1 MTRNNLQLIALP
13 LFLTVLVGS
22 CESTQ
27 KAKARPLT
35 GTESS
40 AEQSVRQEHYLSDE
54 PTSEN
59 DQRLERGLAKY
70 PRADTNRDGVLTLS
84 EIRGYMAKQRETGK
98 RRNPTGLAADLRRFF
113 EDRQYVSKDGGRLRY
128 DLMKPKDYDHGK
140 KYPLVLWLH
149 GRGGSIRPARVLIEA
164 ILRAEYPCF
173 VLAPE
178 ALVGETW
185 GKQSPQ
191 IQTDVQPLVLEI
203 IETLKNE
210 FSIDTKRLY
219 ITGQSMGGFGTY
231 AFITR
236 NPGMFAAAVSV
247 CGRGDPAKAEYI
259 AKIPIWI
266 FHGDK
271 DAVVP
276 VGHSRDMFEALKKAG
291 GDPKYT
297 EYEGIGHNS
306 WDKAYA
312 TDELWAWLF
321 AQRKMGK

>member
-1 MTRNNLQLIALP
+1 MAGNNLQSIAVA
-13 LFLTVLVGS
+13 LFLTVLIGS
-22 CESTQ
+22 CESAK
-27 KAKARPLT
+27 KAKPLT
-35 GTESS
+35 EAKSS
-40 AEQSVRQEHYLSDE
+40 AEQSVRQEHHLIDE

-59 DQRLERGLAKY
+59 DERLERGLAKY

-84 EIRGYMAKQRETGK
+84 EIRAYMAKQREAGK
-98 RRNPTGLAADLRRFF
+98 RRGTAGLAADLRQLF

-128 DLMKPKDYDHGK
+128 DLMKPKDYDQGK
-140 KYPLVLWLH
+140 KYPLVLCLH
-149 GRGGSIRPARVLIEA
+149 GGGGSTRAARVLTGTT
-164 ILRAEYPCF
+164 LRAEYPCF

-185 GKQSPQ
+185 GKHSPQ
-191 IQTDVQPLVLEI
+191 IQTDAQPLVLEI

-210 FSIDTKRLY
+210 FSIDTRRLY

-236 NPGMFAAAVSV
+236 NPGMFAAAVPV

-271 DAVVP
+271 DRLVSVDY
-276 VGHSRDMFEALKKAG
+276 SRDMFEELKKAG
-291 GDPKYT
+291 GNPRYT
-297 EYEGIGHNS
+297 EYEGVGHNS

-312 TDELWAWLF
+312 TDELWEWLF
-321 AQRKMGK
+321 AQRKKDK

>member
-1 MTRNNLQLIALP
+1 MT

-27 KAKARPLT
+27 KAKPLT
-35 GTESS
+35 ETESS
-40 AEQSVRQEHYLSDE
+40 AEQTVRQEHHLSDE

-59 DQRLERGLAKY
+59 DQRLRRGLAQY
-70 PRADTNRDGVLTLS
+70 PRSDTNGDGVLTLS
-84 EIRGYMAKQRETGK
+84 EIRAYMAKQREKVK
-98 RRNPTGLAADLRRFF
+98 RRRTAGLAADLRQIF
-113 EDRQYVSKDGGRLRY
+113 EDRQYVSKDGRRLRY
-128 DLMKPKDYDHGK
+128 DLMKPKDYDHRK
-140 KYPLVLWLH
+140 KYPLVLCLH
-149 GRGGSIRPARVLIEA
+149 GSGGTTRAARVLA
-164 ILRAEYPCF
+164 GARLQAEYPCF

-185 GKQSPQ
+185 GKHSPQ
-191 IQTDVQPLVLEI
+191 IMTDVQPSVLEI

-210 FSIDTKRLY
+210 FSIDTKRFY

-236 NPGMFAAAVSV
+236 NPGMFAAAVPV
-247 CGRGDPAKAEYI
+247 CGKADPAKAKYI
-259 AKIPIWI
+259 VKIPVWL

-271 DAVVP
+271 DRLVSVDY
-276 VGHSRDMFEALKKAG
+276 SRDMFEALKKAG
-291 GDPKYT
+291 GNPRYT
-297 EYEGIGHNS
+297 EYEGLGHNS

>member
-1 MTRNNLQLIALP
+1 MAGNNLQSIALT
-13 LFLTVLVGS
+13 LFLMVLVGS
-22 CESTQ
+22 CESNK
-27 KAKARPLT
+27 KAKPFT
-35 GTESS
+35 ETESS
-40 AEQSVRQEHYLSDE
+40 AEQMVRREYHLSDE

-70 PRADTNRDGVLTLS
+70 PRADTNSDGALTLS
-84 EIRGYMAKQRETGK
+84 EIRAYMAKQREAGK
-98 RRNPTGLAADLRRFF
+98 RRGTAGLAADLRSVF
-113 EDRQYVSKDGGRLRY
+113 EDRQYVSKDGERLRY

-140 KYPLVLWLH
+140 KYPLVLCLH
-149 GRGGSIRPARVLIEA
+149 GGGGSTRAARVLA
-164 ILRAEYPCF
+164 DAKLRARYPCF

-185 GKQSPQ
+185 GRHSPQ
-191 IQTDVQPLVLEI
+191 IMTDVQPLVLEI

-210 FSIDTKRLY
+210 FSVDTKRLY

-236 NPGMFAAAVSV
+236 NPGMFAAAVPV
-247 CGRGDPAKAEYI
+247 CGRDDPAKAEYI
-259 AKIPIWI
+259 ARIPIWI

-271 DAVVP
+271 DALVSVDY
-276 VGHSRDMFEALKKAG
+276 SRDMFEALKKAG
-291 GDPKYT
+291 GNPRYT
-297 EYEGIGHNS
+297 EYEGLGHNS

>member
-1 MTRNNLQLIALP
+1 MTRNNLQPIAMT

-22 CESTQ
+22 CESTK
-27 KAKARPLT
+27 KAEPLT
-35 GTESS
+35 EAKSS
-40 AEQSVRQEHYLSDE
+40 AEQSVRQEHHLLDE

-59 DQRLERGLAKY
+59 DQRLRRGLAKY

-84 EIRGYMAKQRETGK
+84 EIRGHMAKQREAGK
-98 RRNPTGLAADLRRFF
+98 RRGTAGLAADLRRVF
-113 EDRQYVSKDGGRLRY
+113 EDRQYVSKDGRRLRY
-128 DLMKPKDYDHGK
+128 DLMKPKDYDHRK
-140 KYPLVLWLH
+140 KYPLVLCLH
-149 GRGGSIRPARVLIEA
+149 GGGGSTRAARVLTEA
-164 ILRAEYPCF
+164 TLRAEYPCF

-185 GKQSPQ
+185 GKHSPQ

-236 NPGMFAAAVSV
+236 NPGMFAAAVPV
-247 CGRGDPAKAEYI
+247 CGKADPAKAEYI

-271 DAVVP
+271 DALVSVDY
-276 VGHSRDMFEALKKAG
+276 SRDTFEALKKAG
-291 GDPKYT
+291 GNPRYT
-297 EYEGIGHNS
+297 EYEGLGHNS

-312 TDELWAWLF
+312 TDELWEWLF